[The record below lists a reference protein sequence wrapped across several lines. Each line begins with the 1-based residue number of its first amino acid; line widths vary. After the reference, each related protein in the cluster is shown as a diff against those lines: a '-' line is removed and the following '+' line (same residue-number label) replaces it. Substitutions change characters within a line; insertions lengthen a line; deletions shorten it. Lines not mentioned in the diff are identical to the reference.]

1 MRIEHCI
8 KISYISSKGE
18 SNMVTCYN
26 CGKLLL
32 DRKVMGLCEDRMHT
46 FCSERCR
53 SAAWS
58 SDEKKVS
65 SDSLGRSYC
74 AIPANNEAK
83 GLSSIFID
91 GAEYTYKAKVDGI
104 TIRIKKL
111 ENRSSW
117 TTGKIRLELFLST
130 DGAYEKGSKVS
141 GTTLAMSS
149 SYGEL
154 KKSYSY
160 TNMKT
165 VAHLHE
171 KPKSGTYTPILF
183 VRELSPDGEWQI
195 AGHVIFPAS
204 KWS

>member
-1 MRIEHCI
+1 M
-8 KISYISSKGE
+8 
-18 SNMVTCYN
+18 
-26 CGKLLL
+26 
-32 DRKVMGLCEDRMHT
+32 
-46 FCSERCR
+46 
-53 SAAWS
+53 
-58 SDEKKVS
+58 
-65 SDSLGRSYC
+65 
-74 AIPANNEAK
+74 
-83 GLSSIFID
+83 
-91 GAEYTYKAKVDGI
+91 
-104 TIRIKKL
+104 
-111 ENRSSW
+111 
-117 TTGKIRLELFLST
+117 ELFLST
-130 DGAYEKGSKVS
+130 DGAYEKGARVS

-195 AGHVIFPAS
+195 AGHVNFPAS

>member
-1 MRIEHCI
+1 
-8 KISYISSKGE
+8 
-18 SNMVTCYN
+18 MVTCYN

-91 GAEYTYKAKVDGI
+91 GAEYTYKAKADGI
-104 TIRIKKL
+104 TIKIKKL

-154 KKSYSY
+154 KKCYSY

-183 VRELSPDGEWQI
+183 VRKLSPDGEWQI
-195 AGHVIFPAS
+195 AGHVNFPAS

>member
-1 MRIEHCI
+1 MKTEC
-8 KISYISSKGE
+8 
-18 SNMVTCYN
+18 T
-26 CGKLLL
+26 L
-32 DRKVMGLCEDRMHT
+32 
-46 FCSERCR
+46 
-53 SAAWS
+53 SAAKGVVQRHGAVTK
-58 SDEKKVS
+58 KKVS

-83 GLSSIFID
+83 GLSSIYID
-91 GAEYTYKAKVDGI
+91 GAEYTYKAQTDGI
-104 TIRIKKL
+104 TIKIKKL

-195 AGHVIFPAS
+195 AGHVNFPAS